1 MKVLVIGASG
11 GSGRAAVHSLAA
23 AGHDVT
29 AFCRNPDA
37 LDDVPATVRRRQ
49 GDATRAADVD
59 AAVAGQDA
67 VVVTLG
73 IREDALRVRLF
84 GSRGTPMDVRS
95 TGTRHV
101 IAAMQRHGVRRLVVQ
116 TTYGIGESRGRLPF
130 VWRLIFALLLKPQI
144 ADSVRQEQ
152 DVRASGLDW
161 VLVQPVGLTD
171 TDAAVDLF
179 ASPTAAV
186 RSFRVPRRAVG
197 GFLASVVTGPQYLR
211 RTVALST

>member
-11 GSGRAAVHSLAA
+11 GSGQAAVRSLVA

-29 AFCRNPDA
+29 AFCRNPDR
-37 LDDVPATVRRRQ
+37 LDDLPPTVHRHR
-49 GDATRAADVD
+49 GDATVPADVD

-116 TTYGIGESRGRLPF
+116 TTYGIGESTGRLPF
-130 VWRLIFALLLKPQI
+130 AWRLVFALLLKPQI
-144 ADSVRQEQ
+144 ADSIRQEQ

-171 TDAAVDLF
+171 AEAAGDVF
-179 ASPTAAV
+179 ASATGAV
-186 RSFRVPRRAVG
+186 RSFQVPRRAVG
-197 GFLASVVTGPQYLR
+197 HFLASAVSGTQYLR
-211 RTVALST
+211 RSVALST